1 MYSISLFLHIV
12 GALAIFAGLAV
23 EQAALFNLRRS
34 TTTTQARDA
43 LSPMKALRFMGPSAL
58 LLLVTGV
65 YMMVARWSNQAWAGL
80 GIVGMVVIAIVGA
93 TGSGRRLKPLTQ
105 ALLGENSSGSL
116 SAAVRDRIDDSA
128 LRTSAWVRLAVAL
141 GIVFDMSVKPAAGP
155 AVIVLVVASVLGLV
169 VSRVGGVSRQTR
181 PVVS

>member
-34 TTTTQARDA
+34 TTSTQARDA
-43 LSPMKALRFMGPSAL
+43 LSLMKALRFMGPAGL
-58 LLLVTGV
+58 LLLVTGI
-65 YMMVARWSNQAWAGL
+65 YMMVTRWSNQAWAAL
-80 GIVGMVVIAIVGA
+80 GIVGMVAIAIVGA
-93 TGSGRRLKPLTQ
+93 IGTGRRVKPLTE
-105 ALLGENSSGSL
+105 ALLSESSGGPL
-116 SAAVRDRIDDSA
+116 SAALRDRIDDSA
-128 LRTSAWVRLAVAL
+128 LQTSAWTRLAVAL

-155 AVIVLVVASVLGLV
+155 AVIVLVVATALGFV